1 MPPLAG
7 SGTLPSMTPATMHA
21 GQVPTTVPL
30 VRGLL
35 ARQFPE
41 WSSLPVV
48 AVDPAGT
55 DHDLYRLG
63 DRLVVR
69 LPVIESATGQAI
81 REARWLPELAPHLP
95 VAVPV
100 PVARGAPDEWYPFG
114 WSVYEWLP
122 GVDPRGA
129 VVGKRAAVELAS
141 FVRAL
146 QRVGTTG
153 APSRRVGDRGGPLG
167 DLDDEVR
174 SAVTALG
181 DRIDAAAVLRSW
193 EESAAASPW
202 TGADV
207 WLHGDLLPGNLLLEA
222 GRLTAVIDFGML
234 TVGDPAA
241 DLLPAWNLV
250 GYADRRAFLT
260 DLDPDEATRLRGR
273 GWALAQS
280 VIALPYYWTTNPGM
294 VAQAQHAMT
303 AVLTDA

>member
-1 MPPLAG
+1 MSRWHGAWSHVSSRIGPR
-7 SGTLPSMTPATMHA
+7 SRSWPSTRPARI
-21 GQVPTTVPL
+21 TT
-30 VRGLL
+30 
-35 ARQFPE
+35 
-41 WSSLPVV
+41 
-48 AVDPAGT
+48 
-55 DHDLYRLG
+55 LYRLG

-69 LPVIESATGQAI
+69 LPVIESATGQAT

-95 VAVPV
+95 AAVPV
-100 PVARGAPDEWYPFG
+100 PVALGAPDEGYPFG

-122 GVDPRGA
+122 GVDARGA
-129 VVGKRAAVELAS
+129 VVGEQAAAELAN

-146 QRVGTTG
+146 QRVDTTE
-153 APSRRVGDRGGPLG
+153 ALSRRVGDRGGLLE
-167 DLDDEVR
+167 DLDDEVH
-174 SAVTALG
+174 SAVAAVG

-207 WLHGDLLPGNLLLEA
+207 WLHGDLLPGNLLLQA
-222 GRLTAVIDFGML
+222 DRLTAVIDFGML

-241 DLLPAWNLV
+241 DLLPAWNLES
-250 GYADRRAFLT
+250 YADRRTFLT
-260 DLDPDEATRLRGR
+260 GLEPDEATRLRGR